1 MSENSGAADRPPDRF
16 DPCPPLP
23 GSAGAI
29 AGFSILC
36 ELALVGEQGLWLDDP
51 GVPISIGLTVAAVLW
66 VSYGVLAGRTVRTVL
81 AGLILGLSTVGFA
94 LDAVFG
100 AGSTGWALVG
110 LALSLGA
117 LGSFISLVRSPYY
130 AWQRHRHDTSGS
142 PVAGVLV
149 LAAVSGVLGPVSG
162 PMPGVDDGPGSV
174 MREGPSG
181 VRVQW

>member
-1 MSENSGAADRPPDRF
+1 MSEDSGAAVGPPERF

-29 AGFSILC
+29 AGLSILC

-51 GVPISIGLTVAAVLW
+51 GVPISIGLTVAAVVW

-100 AGSTGWALVG
+100 ASPGWALVQ
-110 LALSLGA
+110 LVLSLGA
-117 LGSFISLVRSPYY
+117 LASFISLVRSPYY
-130 AWQRHRHDTSGS
+130 AWQRHRHDTSRS

-149 LAAVSGVLGPVSG
+149 LAALSGVLGPVSG
-162 PMPGVDDGPGSV
+162 PLPGVDDGPGSV
-174 MREGPSG
+174 MREGPTDVG
-181 VRVQW
+181 VQW